1 MQTYL
6 VSPPHRP
13 GRHSEEQREARV
25 LAPLLEAVRMADD
38 IALDSEL
45 RRSRSAIGR
54 IGSVC
59 IFEASS
65 PEAVRRHAAAAG
77 LPVDEI
83 VKVAD
88 TVVGQADPGLE
99 GDRGV
104 LRREK
109 QT

>member
-6 VSPPHRP
+6 VVRRSAWP
-13 GRHSEEQREARV
+13 SLDEQRDADARSV
-25 LAPLLEAVRMADD
+25 LEAVRMTEE
-38 IALDSEL
+38 IASI
-45 RRSRSAIGR
+45 RSYPLEERDR
-54 IGSVC
+54 TIGSIC
-59 IFEASS
+59 IYEASS
-65 PEAVRRHAAAAG
+65 PEAVRRHAAAAS

-88 TVVGQADPGLE
+88 TVREADPGLE
-99 GDRGV
+99 GDRGI

>member
-6 VSPPHRP
+6 VVRRSAWGSPEEHRDAD
-13 GRHSEEQREARV
+13 ARS
-25 LAPLLEAVRMADD
+25 ALEAARMADE
-38 IALDSEL
+38 IASL
-45 RRSRSAIGR
+45 RSYSLKERDQTIGA
-54 IGSVC
+54 VC
-59 IFEASS
+59 IYEASS

-88 TVVGQADPGLE
+88 TVVGQADPGLD

-104 LRREK
+104 LGREK

>member
-6 VSPPHRP
+6 VVRRSAWGSPQ
-13 GRHSEEQREARV
+13 EQRDADARS
-25 LAPLLEAVRMADD
+25 ALEAARMADE
-38 IALDSEL
+38 IASL
-45 RRSRSAIGR
+45 RSYALEERDRT

-59 IFEASS
+59 IYEASS

-88 TVVGQADPGLE
+88 AVVDQADPGLD

-104 LRREK
+104 LGREK

>member
-6 VSPPHRP
+6 VLRRSAWVSPK
-13 GRHSEEQREARV
+13 EQREADVRS
-25 LAPLLEAVRMADD
+25 ALEAERMSDD
-38 IALDSEL
+38 IASIRSYVLDE
-45 RRSRSAIGR
+45 RDRR

-59 IFEASS
+59 ILEASS

-83 VKVAD
+83 VKVAHSL
-88 TVVGQADPGLE
+88 VGQADPGLE

>member
-6 VSPPHRP
+6 VVRRSAWP
-13 GRHSEEQREARV
+13 SLEEQREADARST
-25 LAPLLEAVRMADD
+25 LEAARMAEEIASIRS
-38 IALDSEL
+38 IALEERD
-45 RRSRSAIGR
+45 RT

-83 VKVAD
+83 VKVAGAA
-88 TVVGQADPGLE
+88 VARE
-99 GDRGV
+99 DRPS
-104 LRREK
+104 
-109 QT
+109 

>member
-6 VSPPHRP
+6 VIRRSAW
-13 GRHSEEQREARV
+13 SSEEEQRNADVRS
-25 LAPLLEAVRMADD
+25 ALEAARMADD
-38 IALDSEL
+38 ITSIRSYALEERDWTV
-45 RRSRSAIGR
+45 
-54 IGSVC
+54 GSVC
-59 IFEASS
+59 IYEASS

-83 VKVAD
+83 VKVAN
-88 TVVGQADPGLE
+88 TVVGTADPGRE

-104 LRREK
+104 LRRER